1 MQIFRKLKTNK
12 ENKKAA
18 EKLLETYRDKINN
31 TALEALTTE
40 DFKNLITIAK
50 YADLGSATV
59 IQAAYS
65 IGYKAG
71 QTTLKE
77 KIKDGFLKGG
87 DSNAE

>member
-1 MQIFRKLKTNK
+1 MKVFRKLKTNK

-18 EKLLETYRDKINN
+18 EELLEIYRNKINDA
-31 TALEALTTE
+31 ALEALTTE

-50 YADLGSATV
+50 YADFGSATA
-59 IQAAYS
+59 IQADYS
-65 IGYKAG
+65 MGYKVG
-71 QTTLKE
+71 QTALKE